1 MGVLT
6 QTASWGGDKV
16 AMSVRGKLILF
27 VVVTLAALLGVVTCA
42 YLEINS
48 GNLRLTG
55 LLAAGGALVILALA
69 VWMYRSV
76 FAQLGG
82 TLGSLN
88 KVLGKVEQASTRA
101 FTASQE
107 LAGVVGQQASSVS
120 QTASSVSHVSEITTK
135 NAEDAQQA
143 RDFMGQAK
151 ELAFQ
156 AKDSVSQMSSAMQDI
171 AEASSQISKII
182 QTIDEISFQT
192 NMLAL
197 NAAVE
202 AARAGE
208 MGAGFAVVA
217 EEVRSLAGRAAQAAG
232 STHGLIEDSV
242 RKVESGV
249 GLVNRTQNE
258 FKKMNQIAGQGTGL
272 VTEIARA
279 SSEQRASLE
288 QISRAIE
295 ELNSA
300 THKTSSQAA
309 ETADISQEIET
320 HITDMRQ
327 LVADLAGAL
336 EGDGKREQAVR
347 LVKKAVVM
355 ARKQGL
361 ANTVRAAA
369 QKGGSLTKGE
379 ELYVFIGDMN
389 RLTLLAH
396 PITPGT
402 LVGPDLSDLKDIK
415 GKDFFREFL
424 RVAEGKGSGW
434 VNYWWPKPG
443 ASAPSLKST
452 YVERVPGMKAYMACG
467 IYF

>member
-1 MGVLT
+1 
-6 QTASWGGDKV
+6 
-16 AMSVRGKLILF
+16 MSVRGKLILF
-27 VVVTLAALLGVVTCA
+27 VVVTLAALLGVLSSA
-42 YLEINS
+42 YLEVAS
-48 GNLRLTG
+48 GKMTATAI
-55 LLAAGGALVILALA
+55 LAAGSALVILVLA
-69 VWMYRSV
+69 FWMYRSV
-76 FAQLGG
+76 FGQLGG
-82 TLGSLN
+82 AVGSLN
-88 KVLGKVEQASTRA
+88 KVLNRVEQASTRA
-101 FTASQE
+101 YTASQE
-107 LAGVVGQQASSVS
+107 LAGVVGLQATSVS
-120 QTASSVSHVSEITTK
+120 QTVSSVSHVTEITNK
-135 NAEDAQQA
+135 NAEDADQA

-151 ELAFQ
+151 ELAIQ
-156 AKDSVSQMSSAMQDI
+156 ANDSVSQMNSAMQDI

-182 QTIDEISFQT
+182 QSIDEISFQT

-217 EEVRSLAGRAAQAAG
+217 EEVRSLAGRAAEAAG

-249 GLVNRTQNE
+249 GLVTRTQDE
-258 FKKMNQIAGQGTGL
+258 FKKMNKIAGEGTGL
-272 VTEIARA
+272 VIEIAQA

-288 QISRAIE
+288 QISQAVE

-300 THKTSSQAA
+300 TQKTSSQAA
-309 ETADISQEIET
+309 ETADISHEIET

-336 EGDGKREQAVR
+336 EGNGKREKAVR
-347 LVKKAVVM
+347 LVKKAVAM

-361 ANTVRAAA
+361 PNTVRVAGDKNGA
-369 QKGGSLTKGE
+369 LTKGD
-379 ELYVFIGDMN
+379 ELYVFVGDLN

-396 PITPGT
+396 PITPDK
-402 LVGPDLSDLKDIK
+402 LVGPDLGDLKDIK
-415 GKDFFREFL
+415 GKDFFREFVQ
-424 RVAEGKGSGW
+424 VAEGKGSGW

-452 YVERVPGMKAYMACG
+452 YVERVPGMEAYMACG

>member
-1 MGVLT
+1 
-6 QTASWGGDKV
+6 
-16 AMSVRGKLILF
+16 MSMRGKLILF
-27 VVVTLAALLGVVTCA
+27 VVATLAALLGVLASA
-42 YLEINS
+42 YLEAGS
-48 GNLRLTG
+48 GGLTMTV
-55 LLAAGGALVILALA
+55 LLAAGGVLVLLALA
-69 VWMYRSV
+69 AWIYRSV
-76 FAQLGG
+76 FGQLGG
-82 TLGSLN
+82 AVGSLN
-88 KVLGKVEQASTRA
+88 KLLGQVEQASTRA

-107 LAGVVGQQASSVS
+107 LAGVVGLQAASVS
-120 QTASSVSHVSEITTK
+120 QTASSVSHVAEITTK
-135 NAEDAQQA
+135 NAEDAEQA

-151 ELAFQ
+151 DLSFKAN
-156 AKDSVSQMSSAMQDI
+156 DSVSQMSSAMQDI

-208 MGAGFAVVA
+208 LGAGFAVVA

-272 VTEIARA
+272 VMEIAQA

-309 ETADISQEIET
+309 ETADISHEIES

-336 EGDGKREQAVR
+336 EGDGKREQAMR
-347 LVKKAVVM
+347 LVKKAVTM

-361 ANTVRAAA
+361 PNTVRTAADKRGA
-369 QKGGSLTKGE
+369 LTKGE
-379 ELYVFIGDMN
+379 ELYVFVGDLK

-396 PITPGT
+396 PITPEK
-402 LVGPDLSDLKDIK
+402 LVGPDLSGLKDIK
-415 GKDFFREFL
+415 GKDFFREFVQ
-424 RVAEGKGSGW
+424 VAESKGSGW

-443 ASAPSLKST
+443 AAAPSLKST
-452 YVERVPGMKAYMACG
+452 YVERVPGMEAYMACG